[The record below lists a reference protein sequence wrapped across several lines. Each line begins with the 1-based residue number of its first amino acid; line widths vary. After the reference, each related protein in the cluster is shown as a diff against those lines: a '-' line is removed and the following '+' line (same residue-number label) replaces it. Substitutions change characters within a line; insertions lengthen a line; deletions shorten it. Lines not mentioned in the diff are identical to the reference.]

1 MCVRCLFYYKLCFAE
16 DVESGLETAVRG
28 NARLY
33 VKDAVELTCSRH
45 HIKPCAN
52 GTLHTYTL

>member
-33 VKDAVELTCSRH
+33 VKDAV
-45 HIKPCAN
+45 
-52 GTLHTYTL
+52 